1 MPANTAD
8 SPRSSPRETFYG
20 SDTFLAG
27 RRREEKAVF
36 AGKELFFSV
45 IIIFCQL
52 IVKYRRTAQ
61 NCNLQLFRIFFF
73 DSRVF
78 FTLLA
83 ESLRSF
89 LDKSGK
95 RKAKRQGMHF

>member
-61 NCNLQLFRIFFF
+61 NCNLQLFRIFFLTVVYF
-73 DSRVF
+73 SPC
-78 FTLLA
+78 
-83 ESLRSF
+83 
-89 LDKSGK
+89 
-95 RKAKRQGMHF
+95 